1 MIKKFE
7 NFIGDSRKSINKPIN
22 KPINRESETGKE
34 HSLRYDDDNIEFAE
48 YLRQNFYNV
57 KLSNY
62 DVYQLKKNFENENKK
77 I

>member
-22 KPINRESETGKE
+22 KESETGKE

-77 I
+77 N

>member
-22 KPINRESETGKE
+22 KESETGKE

-62 DVYQLKKNFENENKK
+62 DVYQLKKNFEICKIKK
-77 I
+77 